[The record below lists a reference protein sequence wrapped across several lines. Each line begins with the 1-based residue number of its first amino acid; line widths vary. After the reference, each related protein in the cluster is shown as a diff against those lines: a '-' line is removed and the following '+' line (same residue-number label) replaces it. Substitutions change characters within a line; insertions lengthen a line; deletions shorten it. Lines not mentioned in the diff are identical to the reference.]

1 MPAKHKNDIDI
12 IIFGSG
18 MGVLS
23 AASILAMMKNKRV
36 LVLLPAMMSGALA
49 YVVIEGI
56 PLNLIN
62 VFSTAMKYS
71 KSINVKE

>member
-23 AASILAMMKNKRV
+23 AASILAQMKNKRV
-36 LVLLPAMMSGALA
+36 LVLLPAMMSGAIA
-49 YVVIEGI
+49 YGVIEGI
-56 PLNLIN
+56 PLNLIK
-62 VFSTAMKYS
+62 VFSTSMKYS
-71 KSINVKE
+71 KSINLKE